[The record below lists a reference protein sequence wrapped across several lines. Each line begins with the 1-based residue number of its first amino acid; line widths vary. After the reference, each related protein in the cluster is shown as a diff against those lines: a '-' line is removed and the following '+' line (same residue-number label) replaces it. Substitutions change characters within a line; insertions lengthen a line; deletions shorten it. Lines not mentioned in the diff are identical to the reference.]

1 MKRAAVRSIVVA
13 VILLAMA
20 IIAHAQ
26 QPAKKVPRIGV
37 LRLGS
42 PPEPQI
48 DAFRQRLRDLGH
60 VEGKNIS
67 FEYRYADGKLDRLPE
82 LAAEL
87 VRLKVDVIFTP
98 NATVAKVAMQASSTI
113 PIIFANA
120 GDPVGNGIV
129 ASLARPGGN
138 ATGLANITEELSGKR
153 LELLKQALPTV
164 SHVAAL
170 WATSSLPTDK
180 LSIDE
185 TLAASRP
192 LKMRVQV
199 LKVQEPEEF
208 EGLFATA
215 RKDGA
220 TAMTVLR
227 SPFLNLHQKTLVDL
241 AIKYRLPG
249 IYEAQGFV
257 DKGGL
262 MSYGVNGLDMYRHA
276 ATYVDKILKG
286 AKPTDLPVEQPT
298 KFELVINLK
307 TAKQLN
313 LTIPQSVLFRADRV
327 IK

>member
-1 MKRAAVRSIVVA
+1 MNKKIVVS
-13 VILLAMA
+13 LLAILILA
-20 IIAHAQ
+20 SVRLAEAQ
-26 QPAKKVPRIGV
+26 QQAKRIPGIGV

-67 FEYRYADGKLDRLPE
+67 FEYRYAEGKLDRLPE

-87 VRLKVDVIFTP
+87 VHLKVDVIFTP
-98 NATVAKVAMQASSTI
+98 NATVAKVAMQATSTI
-113 PIIFANA
+113 PIIFATA
-120 GDPVGNGIV
+120 GDPVGNGLV

-138 ATGLANITEELSGKR
+138 ATGLTNITEELSGKR
-153 LELLKQALPTV
+153 LELLKEALPTV

-192 LKMRVQV
+192 LKVRVQV

-208 EGLFATA
+208 DGLFATA
-215 RKDGA
+215 KKDGA

-227 SPFLNLHQKTLVDL
+227 SPFLNLHRKTLVDL

-249 IYEAQGFV
+249 IYEAGGFV
-257 DKGGL
+257 DSGGL

-286 AKPTDLPVEQPT
+286 AKPADLPVEQPR

-307 TAKQLN
+307 TAKQLG
-313 LTIPQSVLFRADRV
+313 LTIPQSLLFRADKV